1 LRIKENCRLFAI
13 ARRLV
18 GLGAIAALGLAV
30 PSTLLAQSSGLRF
43 VSFGDSLSDV
53 GTYSPFATTLFG
65 GGLFTTNPGQI
76 WTQMVAEHY
85 GDGLTPAFEGGFGSP
100 LVPAGGLGYAQG
112 GSRVSLQ
119 PGIGHAPP
127 GSPGADF
134 AQATTVPVSMQVNEF
149 LQTFGRFQ
157 SNQVVLINGGAND
170 LLFNL
175 ESTLMTGSTPK
186 PAQLLKGIAAVQKAA
201 VDYGALVKKILNAGA
216 KHVVV
221 LNLADF
227 SQSPEGLASLD
238 NGKVLRPIIRAFNDT
253 LVATLILNGSWNRI
267 IYVDAFSFMDSV
279 IENYQALGFT
289 VSNTGTA
296 CNGEAEIEEAVGL
309 GFPPDPEFADALFCS
324 PVTYTVP
331 EAPQTYIFA
340 DGLHPTTHYSEL
352 FAQFV
357 EGKMA
362 ARGLQP

>member
-1 LRIKENCRLFAI
+1 LTTTKSPRLSAIVRLIGLSAI
-13 ARRLV
+13 ASLWV
-18 GLGAIAALGLAV
+18 AA
-30 PSTLLAQSSGLRF
+30 PSTLLAQSNGYRF

-53 GTYSPFATTLFG
+53 GTYYPFAHTYFD
-65 GGLFTTNPGQI
+65 GGLFTTNPSQI

-85 GDGLTPAFEGGFGSP
+85 GDDLTPAFEGGFGVP
-100 LVPAGGLGYAQG
+100 LVPTGGLGYAQG
-112 GSRVSLQ
+112 GSRVSMQ

-127 GSPGADF
+127 GTPNADY
-134 AQATTVPVSMQVNEF
+134 AQATTVPVTVQVDDF
-149 LQTFGRFQ
+149 LQYFGRFQ

-170 LLFNL
+170 LLYNL
-175 ESTLMTGSTPK
+175 EGALMTGTTPK
-186 PAQLLKGIAAVQKAA
+186 SAQLLQDIAAVQKAA
-201 VDYGALVKKILNAGA
+201 VDYGNLVKKILNAGA

-238 NGKVLRPIIRAFNDT
+238 QGKVLRPIIRAFNDT
-253 LVATLILNGSWNRI
+253 LAATLILNGSWNRI

-279 IENYQALGFT
+279 LANYQALGFS

-324 PVTYTVP
+324 PATYTVP
-331 EAPQTYIFA
+331 EAPQTYMFA

-362 ARGLQP
+362 ARGIVP